1 MNEYC
6 LLKGFPAGPSKAFDG
21 VKPINE
27 EVISEGTQTHRVVW
41 MNGNALV
48 IPSTGPGAV
57 VSGRALR
64 HVGFS
69 SCSLQAQCCGA
80 WA

>member
-6 LLKGFPAGPSKAFDG
+6 LLKGFPAGPSEAFDR

-41 MNGNALV
+41 QFYSQFFKES
-48 IPSTGPGAV
+48 P
-57 VSGRALR
+57 
-64 HVGFS
+64 H
-69 SCSLQAQCCGA
+69 CSP
-80 WA
+80 